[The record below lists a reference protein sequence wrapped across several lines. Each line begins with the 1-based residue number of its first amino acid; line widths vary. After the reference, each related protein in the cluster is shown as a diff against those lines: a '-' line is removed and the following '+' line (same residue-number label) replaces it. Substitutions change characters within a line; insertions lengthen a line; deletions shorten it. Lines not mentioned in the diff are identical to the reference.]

1 MPYYEAGT
9 YRCSIDG
16 QMLVE
21 NKNGNLELQLSCW
34 PKSKLEAD
42 GSETPVN
49 ADRPRT
55 IFLTLSAAILFCV
68 LGAVWALTQPDKKLA
83 FGESNTL
90 RMTVSSVAD
99 HE

>member
-1 MPYYEAGT
+1 MRVVIGGQHLTRAAGLK
-9 YRCSIDG
+9 YVMQES
-16 QMLVE
+16 
-21 NKNGNLELQLSCW
+21 NLPARLW
-34 PKSKLEAD
+34 
-42 GSETPVN
+42 
-49 ADRPRT
+49 RT